1 MQIVL
6 VVAMSENWVIGV
18 DGDLPWK
25 ISADLKHFK
34 KVTMGHPVV
43 MGRKTW
49 ESLPFPL
56 PGRRNIVITRNPDAV
71 FEGADR
77 VSTIDGALELCR
89 AGAVAMADESAKAG
103 APEQAEMAEQV
114 DDAKRIMIIGGGQIF
129 AEMMRDADVIELT
142 EVHAHVDG
150 DTVFP
155 EIDPDTWKE
164 TARERHPPE
173 TPDGPAFSF
182 VRLERR

>member
-1 MQIVL
+1 MEIVL
-6 VVAMSENWVIGV
+6 VVAMSENRVIGR

-34 KVTMGHPVV
+34 KVTMGYPVV

-71 FEGADR
+71 FDGAETVATIAGALDLCRDDGAD
-77 VSTIDGALELCR
+77 
-89 AGAVAMADESAKAG
+89 KA
-103 APEQAEMAEQV
+103 
-114 DDAKRIMIIGGGQIF
+114 MIIGGGQIF
-129 AEMMRDADVIELT
+129 ADILRDADVIELT
-142 EVHAHVDG
+142 EVHADIDG

-155 EIDPDTWKE
+155 ALEEGVWE
-164 TARERHPPE
+164 ESFRERHPAE
-173 TPDGPAFSF
+173 TPDGPEYSF
-182 VRLERR
+182 VTLQRR